1 MDKNHDSPIFFQPKG
16 GPQYQNGMPETA
28 DEYYK
33 RIGGPAPAVQ
43 NTHPDSN
50 KNLAD
55 KYSIPADS
63 IVRGSGA
70 GDTATSRLLTPDS
83 IAATLNERGSRYG
96 RFAVQA
102 QIGYNLRQTM
112 HKCPGWL
119 VLPPHQQEALDT
131 ICSKI
136 ARILNGD
143 PTYLDN
149 WHDIAGYATLVEKIL
164 KGENP

>member
-16 GPQYQNGMPETA
+16 GPQYQTDEETK
-28 DEYYK
+28 EEFFK
-33 RIGGPAPAVQ
+33 RINIPPAAQ

-55 KYSIPADS
+55 KYVIPSDS
-63 IVRGSGA
+63 LVRGSQA
-70 GDTATSRLLTPDS
+70 KVFTSES
-83 IAATLNERGSRYG
+83 ISATLNERGARYG
-96 RFAVQA
+96 KFADQA
-102 QIGYNLRQTM
+102 KIGYDLRMVM
-112 HKCPGWL
+112 HCAKNWRSL
-119 VLPPHQQEALDT
+119 TPHQQEALDT
-131 ICSKI
+131 IASKI